1 MAHLSSS
8 STHRPPRRCFSA
20 RSADSSTSPPGGSR
34 TCSEVSVDARVR
46 ACHADLRRGMLRGH
60 RASRRDSSAGRARLR
75 PGRVG
80 WCGCG
85 ALCCVSGAAFTAASI
100 GASSTIGSTST
111 SSASRWLVG
120 RPGRCAARSYA
131 SISRC
136 ERVLYV
142 GDACIWGG
150 ALEPKLRPARARR
163 QLYTCTGGQVL
174 SDRFRTE
181 YHRCRYIGV
190 MRAERRW
197 PAGARAPF

>member
-1 MAHLSSS
+1 MARLLLARQRRHAPSRHVPARPSLFLA
-8 STHRPPRRCFSA
+8 HRPPRRCFSA
-20 RSADSSTSPPGGSR
+20 RSADSSTSPAGGSR

-111 SSASRWLVG
+111 SSASMRLVG

-136 ERVLYV
+136 ECGLYV
-142 GDACIWGG
+142 RRACIWGG
-150 ALEPKLRPARARR
+150 VQTPKMQISTSRVTREIYVFAVSADQTILSARTAKR
-163 QLYTCTGGQVL
+163 
-174 SDRFRTE
+174 
-181 YHRCRYIGV
+181 
-190 MRAERRW
+190 
-197 PAGARAPF
+197 